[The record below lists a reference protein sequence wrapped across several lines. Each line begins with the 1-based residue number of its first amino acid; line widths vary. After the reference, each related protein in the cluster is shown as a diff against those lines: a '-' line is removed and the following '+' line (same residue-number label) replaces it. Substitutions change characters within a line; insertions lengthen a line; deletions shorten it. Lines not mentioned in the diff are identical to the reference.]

1 MSIYNYKVGKR
12 VLFAMMVFTAGSIMD
27 HVTTSYGLTL
37 PNVEE
42 LNQLVLM
49 MIESGSWILV
59 EVSILLV
66 GNVYGFFVS
75 GSKSEI
81 MGVFSMTLLLLV
93 GFVRLFAGFHNMMII
108 FNVVYI

>member
-1 MSIYNYKVGKR
+1 
-12 VLFAMMVFTAGSIMD
+12 MD

-37 PNVEE
+37 PNVTE

-49 MIESGSWILV
+49 MILSGSWNLV
-59 EVSILLV
+59 EVSLLII
-66 GNVYGFFVS
+66 GNVCGFFVS

-93 GFVRLFAGFHNMMII
+93 GFVRLFAGFHNMIVI
-108 FNVVYI
+108 FNVINI

>member
-1 MSIYNYKVGKR
+1 
-12 VLFAMMVFTAGSIMD
+12 MMVFTAGCIVD
-27 HVTTSYGLTL
+27 HGTTYYGLTL

-42 LNQLVLM
+42 LNQLVVM
-49 MIESGSWILV
+49 MIGSGIWNLV
-59 EVSILLV
+59 DFSILII

-81 MGVFSMTLLLLV
+81 MAVFSMTLLLVV
-93 GFVRLFAGFHNMMII
+93 GIVRLFAGFHNMMVI

>member
-1 MSIYNYKVGKR
+1 MSIYDYQVGKR
-12 VLFAMMVFTAGSIMD
+12 VLFAMMVFTAGSLVD

-42 LNQLVLM
+42 LNPLVLM
-49 MIESGSWILV
+49 MIGSGSWLLV
-59 EVSILLV
+59 ETSILII

-81 MGVFSMTLLLLV
+81 MVVFSMTSLLV
-93 GFVRLFAGFHNMMII
+93 VGIVRIFAGFHNMMII